1 MKVRNFNL
9 LLMIFASMVFFACE
23 DGQGSDCDSCTTK
36 IIDKK
41 VELRNTDV
49 EHPNST
55 LLTSVFL
62 YRYGNQYV
70 VDCEVAGCFST
81 SVTHYYVCNPGKID
95 YLPKSKNPLRVDIIG
110 NIREKKEEEQEIDN
124 CDYCNNQQTFD
135 IEVLNIKIVK

>member
-1 MKVRNFNL
+1 
-9 LLMIFASMVFFACE
+9 MIFASMVFFACE

-41 VELRNTDV
+41 VELKNTDV

>member
-9 LLMIFASMVFFACE
+9 LLMIFASIAFFACE
-23 DGQGSDCDSCTTK
+23 DGQDSDCDSCDTK

-41 VELRNTDV
+41 VELKNTDI
-49 EHPNST
+49 EHSNST

-70 VDCEVAGCFST
+70 VDYGIAGCFST
-81 SVTHYYVCNPGKID
+81 ERTHYYVCNPDKID

-110 NIREKKEEEQEIDN
+110 NIREKKSTEKDIEN
-124 CDYCNNQQTFD
+124 CDYCHNQQTFD
-135 IEVLNIKIVK
+135 IEILKIKILK

>member
-1 MKVRNFNL
+1 
-9 LLMIFASMVFFACE
+9 MIFASMVFFACE

>member
-1 MKVRNFNL
+1 MKARNFNL

-23 DGQGSDCDSCTTK
+23 DGQDSDCDSCTTK

-41 VELRNTDV
+41 VELKNTDV

-81 SVTHYYVCNPGKID
+81 SGTHYYVCNPGKID

-110 NIREKKEEEQEIDN
+110 NIREKKATEKDIEN
-124 CDYCNNQQTFD
+124 CDYCHNQQTFD
-135 IEVLNIKIVK
+135 IEILKIKILK